1 MLVSHHSETFSTRGW
16 HSRKNLWTNLGC
28 ENIWNL
34 CVCFSFEAIFWN
46 MGSGDSIRNNVGSP
60 PMLFFGRPV
69 KVQRTQNKS
78 HSADG
83 HCLTE
88 RGDNPSGTLQLLVWW
103 KPPHVMMEN
112 WPKKKHVPPIAKTKK
127 AFWFLIPYPLR
138 IQRSYRKWSMYGWF
152 TPAFTQLKW
161 WVSIAMLNNHRVNIW
176 RCPKMGV
183 PPVIIHF
190 NRIFPYKPSS
200 YWGIYP
206 YPGRPS
212 SRLAGGP
219 PQRASSSAATEDLKN
234 QRQLQIAG
242 VLGPWDGFEAFW
254 K

>member
-1 MLVSHHSETFSTRGW
+1 
-16 HSRKNLWTNLGC
+16 
-28 ENIWNL
+28 
-34 CVCFSFEAIFWN
+34 
-46 MGSGDSIRNNVGSP
+46 
-60 PMLFFGRPV
+60 
-69 KVQRTQNKS
+69 
-78 HSADG
+78 
-83 HCLTE
+83 
-88 RGDNPSGTLQLLVWW
+88 
-103 KPPHVMMEN
+103 
-112 WPKKKHVPPIAKTKK
+112 
-127 AFWFLIPYPLR
+127 
-138 IQRSYRKWSMYGWF
+138 
-152 TPAFTQLKW
+152 
-161 WVSIAMLNNHRVNIW
+161 MLNNHRVNIW

>member
-1 MLVSHHSETFSTRGW
+1 
-16 HSRKNLWTNLGC
+16 
-28 ENIWNL
+28 
-34 CVCFSFEAIFWN
+34 

-60 PMLFFGRPV
+60 PMLIFGGQWRSKGP
-69 KVQRTQNKS
+69 RTRAIVLMAIVWQNGEITLRVRSSSWFGENHLMLWWTTDQKTS
-78 HSADG
+78 IVH
-83 HCLTE
+83 
-88 RGDNPSGTLQLLVWW
+88 PSQ
-103 KPPHVMMEN
+103 KQ
-112 WPKKKHVPPIAKTKK
+112 KK
-127 AFWFLIPYPLR
+127 AFWFLIPYPLG